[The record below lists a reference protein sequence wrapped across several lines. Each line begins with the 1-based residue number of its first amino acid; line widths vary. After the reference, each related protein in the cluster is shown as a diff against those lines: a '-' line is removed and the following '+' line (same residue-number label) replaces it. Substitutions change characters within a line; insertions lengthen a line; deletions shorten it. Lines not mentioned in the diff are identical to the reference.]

1 MWPLRGFHVDLLG
14 APPIVGVDL
23 GKRTLK
29 VVAVRGGKRPQL
41 THAAIHPI
49 PQGAID
55 GGAILDPP
63 AVIDTLRAALDRAQ
77 IRRGRTVLGM
87 GGRNVVVRHLTFPPM
102 PEDELKSAVRWE
114 AERHLPLRI
123 EEAVLDAQVLRE
135 VIEDGQRRLE
145 VLMAAV
151 PERDALLY
159 HQIATEAGLDVV
171 AIEATSIALARTLG
185 DSGGTTAAVDVGP
198 DITEIVIV
206 SGLPLVCRNVPVGD
220 EGLPRGGARQ
230 EAGAEGEQAAP
241 PPPLED
247 LLTGL
252 IQSIDYFEAQV
263 RGKIDRVILTGDG
276 ALTPGVA
283 QMVAGAVAVPVE
295 VGNPLSRFS
304 VAPGVLHNVG
314 SETAPLAVA
323 TGLALRTVL

>member
-1 MWPLRGFHVDLLG
+1 MDPLG

-29 VVAVRGGKRPQL
+29 VVAVRGGKRSQL
-41 THAAIHPI
+41 AHAAIHPI

-55 GGAILDPP
+55 GGVILDPP
-63 AVIDTLRAALDRAQ
+63 AVIDTLRAALDHAK

-87 GGRNVVVRHLTFPPM
+87 GGRNVVVRHLKFPPM

-135 VIEDGQRRLE
+135 VTEDGQRRLE

-171 AIEATSIALARTLG
+171 AIEATSVALARILG
-185 DSGGTTAAVDVGP
+185 EGGGTTAVVDVGP

-206 SGLPLVCRNVPVGD
+206 SGRLPLVCRSVPIGD
-220 EGLPRGGARQ
+220 EGLSRSGAGQ
-230 EAGAEGEQAAP
+230 EVRAEAEPGA

-252 IQSIDYFEAQV
+252 NQSIDYFEAQV
-263 RGKIDRVILTGDG
+263 RGKIDRVVLTGDG
-276 ALTPGVA
+276 ALTPEIA
-283 QMVAGAVAVPVE
+283 PLIAGAVTMPVE

-304 VAPGVLHNVG
+304 VAPGVLHDVG

-323 TGLALRTVL
+323 TGLALRTMN